1 MIPDDWYT
9 VKTKHVL
16 SGLQD
21 GTHGTFERTDS
32 GYPLLSAKN
41 ITENG
46 IVVGG
51 KESFI
56 SQKDFDSI
64 VSNGFPQKNDVTLCC
79 VGTIGRCC
87 IYDKDYPMAFQR
99 SVTFMRPNE
108 KITSRFLMYAI
119 KAIYFQDQLNKS
131 AKASAQSGIYLND
144 VANTVLF
151 IPSLEEQKIIA
162 TYLDYKVGQI
172 DMSISEIDSQIDSL
186 KAYRQSVISEAVT
199 KGLDKNAK
207 MKDSG
212 VEWIGEIP
220 EGWAIQKIKNVLF
233 PSKDG
238 IKIGPFGSSLTGK
251 IDTIGNYKVYGQWN
265 IVGRDFSAGKNYVDS
280 DTYNDLSAYHI
291 TAGDILVSMMGTV
304 GKCAIIP
311 DGVAKGLMDSHVVKV
326 RLNKEKIIPEF
337 FEYVYDKD
345 NSNVVISQI
354 QKYRRGSIMDG
365 LNSSLIKEFVIP
377 IPPIDEQKRIVAY
390 LDTKVSLI
398 DELISS
404 FNAQHSDLNAL
415 KQAIISEA
423 VTGKID
429 LRDWT
434 PSVEQ

>member
-1 MIPDDWYT
+1 MKRYEAY
-9 VKTKHVL
+9 K
-16 SGLQD
+16 
-21 GTHGTFERTDS
+21 DS
-32 GYPLLSAKN
+32 GIEWIGEIPEGWSVIPMKRGLIIN
-41 ITENG
+41 NG
-46 IVVGG
+46 
-51 KESFI
+51 
-56 SQKDFDSI
+56 KDYKDVQSED
-64 VSNGFPQKNDVTLCC
+64 GFPVIGSGGRFAFASKYLYDGEAVLLGRK
-79 VGTIGRCC
+79 GTI
-87 IYDKDYPMAFQR
+87 DKPMYVNGKFWTVDTMFYATPLQNV
-99 SVTFMRPNE
+99 VT
-108 KITSRFLMYAI
+108 KYMYYQALTI
-119 KAIYFQDQLNKS
+119 PFGKYSTNTALPS
-131 AKASAQSGIYLND
+131 MTQSDLADNPMCFP
-144 VANTVLF
+144 T
-151 IPSLEEQKIIA
+151 LEEQKIIA
-162 TYLDYKVGQI
+162 AYLDYKVGQI
-172 DMSISEIDSQIDSL
+172 DKSISEIDSQIESL

-199 KGLDKNAK
+199 KGVDKNAR

-212 VEWIGEIP
+212 IDWIGEIP

>member
-1 MIPDDWYT
+1 MKRYEAYIETTVNWMGSIPSNWILSKLKYE
-9 VKTKHVL
+9 VKCLDGSRVPVEKSQRNEGPYPYWGAGSITCYVDNYLFDEELVLLGEDGAPFFDPYRPVAFYVNEKVWVNNHIHVL
-16 SGLQD
+16 KPQNRVIGKYL
-21 GTHGTFERTDS
+21 T
-32 GYPLLSAKN
+32 YLLN
-41 ITENG
+41 TVDYGNHING
-46 IVVGG
+46 
-51 KESFI
+51 
-56 SQKDFDSI
+56 SI
-64 VSNGFPQKNDVTLCC
+64 
-79 VGTIGRCC
+79 
-87 IYDKDYPMAFQR
+87 
-99 SVTFMRPNE
+99 
-108 KITSRFLMYAI
+108 
-119 KAIYFQDQLNKS
+119 LNKLTQYNMDEI
-131 AKASAQSGIYLND
+131 AVCL
-144 VANTVLF
+144 
-151 IPSLEEQKIIA
+151 PSIEEQKIIA
-162 TYLDYKVGQI
+162 AYLDYKVGQI
-172 DMSISEIDSQIDSL
+172 DKSISEIDSQIDSL
-186 KAYRQSVISEAVT
+186 KVYRQSVISEAVT

>member
-1 MIPDDWYT
+1 
-9 VKTKHVL
+9 
-16 SGLQD
+16 
-21 GTHGTFERTDS
+21 
-32 GYPLLSAKN
+32 
-41 ITENG
+41 
-46 IVVGG
+46 
-51 KESFI
+51 
-56 SQKDFDSI
+56 
-64 VSNGFPQKNDVTLCC
+64 
-79 VGTIGRCC
+79 
-87 IYDKDYPMAFQR
+87 
-99 SVTFMRPNE
+99 
-108 KITSRFLMYAI
+108 
-119 KAIYFQDQLNKS
+119 
-131 AKASAQSGIYLND
+131 
-144 VANTVLF
+144 
-151 IPSLEEQKIIA
+151 
-162 TYLDYKVGQI
+162 
-172 DMSISEIDSQIDSL
+172 
-186 KAYRQSVISEAVT
+186 
-199 KGLDKNAK
+199 